1 MDIIQLGYFPTW
13 SVFMGRTI
21 LIHSNR
27 LGRGDD
33 ALGDV
38 LMASF
43 LRKLCLAENK
53 PDRIILYNSAVQL
66 ASQGSQ
72 VLDAF
77 ETMAQ
82 NGVDILSCGTCLG
95 HFGLLEKLAVGR
107 KSDMQEITSILVSDQ
122 VTSV

>member
-1 MDIIQLGYFPTW
+1 MDIILPGYFPAR
-13 SVFMGRTI
+13 SLFMGRTI
-21 LIHSNR
+21 LIHSSR

-43 LRKLCLAENK
+43 LRKLCLADNK
-53 PDRIILYNSAVQL
+53 PDRIILYNTAVQL

-77 ETMAQ
+77 ETMTQ
-82 NGVDILSCGTCLG
+82 VGVDILSCGTCLG

-107 KSDMQEITSILVSDQ
+107 KSDMQEITGILLTDQ
-122 VTSV
+122 VTTV